1 MKLLNRL
8 LLSLLLGM
16 TVLSAAPGA
25 RPAVR
30 SVVFIDAGV
39 ANWQT
44 LAADVTPGTL
54 VVPLDPA
61 EDGVTQMVRRLAA
74 TGVRGLSAIQIVSH
88 GLEGEVRLGSTILTG
103 RNLPEHSVALAELGS
118 FLAPGGDLTIYGCY
132 VGHGAGGRQFLD
144 DLAAAT
150 HADVAASS
158 APLGR
163 TAAGP
168 NWTLD
173 RATGPIEAANPFGDA
188 ALKAYAGQL
197 LPSLNGQLYYIVTN
211 GATGDVGTYY
221 INSDTTNRT
230 MIGSN
235 QDQSIAVDSAAGLLF
250 TTNGKDGITVRH
262 LSDASVIGTTRFGP
276 QTGNPNID
284 DAVEAVAVDSVNHKL
299 YVGDWGTD
307 NNSTGIRAFTYNPF
321 SGALTAQASNGGFL
335 FTATQSETTPG
346 SDATTRFTSP
356 WHFSIDLANQKL
368 YYADND
374 NGYALAPYHPTN
386 SVYVVDL
393 LSPTPLPALLTT
405 FPSGSATGGTG
416 GGGLNAVYT
425 QGLMGQIAVDPAH
438 NLVYFGTSQSGS
450 VNNGGTDH
458 ANDKYYYVSAT
469 PTGFSQA
476 ATPVT
481 LAGFGTTYT
490 DHFYPFELGTLT
502 LDPQNDRIYLTN
514 YDNGD
519 GTIANLSDISLAQIS
534 PDGHTWT
541 LVQKYDMNLLVGRTL
556 QNNPPSS
563 NGESYDDAA
572 ATTFNPLPVLSLN
585 PTTSHAIEQ
594 GAWLDLTAF
603 STSSDPD
610 GGYYI
615 GATVQITAG
624 TFSAVESSANDDHLS
639 VLDGVTNRTSGT
651 VVGTNIA
658 VSYDSVNEKL
668 TLTGYDTIAHY
679 NTVLGNVQYQATG
692 DNPTNFGANPTRLI
706 SWQVSDGSA
715 NVPFGAQN
723 SGTTALTIDAVN
735 DPPVNTVP
743 GAKTVSEE
751 GSVAIAGISFI
762 DVDAQTGDSATVT
775 LAVSHGTLTVLT
787 SVGGGVTAGAVTGNG
802 TATVVLTGVRSA
814 INTTLAAVNG
824 LVYVPTPNYSGS
836 DSLVVTTSDL
846 GHTPGP
852 AQQDADTVAITV
864 TPIADTPSV
873 TNATTDEDV
882 QTTSG
887 LVISRNP
894 ADHAEVTHFKITGI
908 TGGTLFKTDGTTSI
922 TNGAFITFAEGNAG
936 LKFTPASNAFTP
948 GGFTVQ
954 ASVSNIDAGL
964 GGGTV
969 SATIT
974 VNPVGDT
981 PSVTGSTTLAN
992 LQTTSGLVITRNVA
1006 DHAEVTNFKITGITN
1021 GTLFQNDGT
1030 TAIAENGFITVAQGA
1045 AGLKFTPTPGQ
1056 SAAGSFLVQAALD
1069 SAGTGL
1075 STAATATITVNKRAT
1090 ATSIVSDDP
1099 DPSRTAQPVIVT
1111 YTVVNTDGGPAPTG
1125 TVTVTISGGSETCS
1139 DTVAAGQCTLTPT
1152 VAGVG
1157 RTITATY
1164 GGDGVSLSGS
1174 ASDLHTVLACDANPV
1189 VTSNADAGPG
1199 SLRQAIADACAGDTI
1214 TFSVASP
1221 IHLTSGT
1228 LELSRAVT
1236 ISGPAADQLTVD
1248 GSGGSFR
1255 IFTIDSGAIV
1265 TISGLTISGGFVSS
1279 GTPYGGGI
1287 GNLGGSLTLANAV
1300 LSGNRAFLGGALA
1313 HVPAGGAGSLT
1324 VINTTFNDNLAFAGG
1339 AILVDFSAGTG
1350 AMTVTNSTI
1359 SGNAAAQGGG
1369 GIFSAGTGTAL
1380 TITNSTITNNNAD
1393 EDQDAAGTGG
1403 GLATNTGS
1411 TPVILRNTL
1420 IAGNLTAGSAA
1431 ADVSGDLDPSSAF
1444 NLIGADGGLTTGITN
1459 GVNNNHV
1466 GTLATP
1472 IDPRLGPL
1480 ASNGGPAPT
1489 HALLTGSPAIDA
1501 GSNAFVV
1508 APPFAAGSPIVD
1520 GRGTGFARI
1529 RDGADADTTATVD
1542 IGAVE
1547 QDPAIQDVTDKATN
1561 EGTPLVFAFDV
1572 GDGTTPFDSITATSS
1587 NPTLVPNAGANLA
1600 ITGSGSTRTLTLTPA
1615 PFLSGTAMIT
1625 LTAAK
1630 TLGGTLLT
1638 ATDTFVVTVNP
1649 VDDPPT
1655 LNAIPNPA
1663 AILEDAALQTVNL
1676 SGITAGGGESQA
1688 LTVSATSNNTALIPD
1703 PTVSYTSPNAT
1714 GSLSYTPI
1722 ANANGTATITVTV
1735 GDGVNT
1741 FTRTFVVAVTAVDDA
1756 PTVGAIAD
1764 QNILQDSSTGA
1775 LAVTVGDLD
1784 NPVAGLTLSGGSSN
1798 LTLVPTANITF
1809 GGSGANRTVTVT
1821 PAAHQSGT
1829 ATITVNVSDGSI
1841 STPRSFLLTV
1851 ASSRILRIEA
1861 DLTFGSVPSGT
1872 TRSLTMTLANDGEG
1886 PLTVSGITYPANVS
1900 GDWAGGAIAAGS
1912 TKDVI
1917 VTFAPTAV
1925 TTYSGIVTVA
1935 ANQTSGATTTPMTGT
1950 GTNPAPVITAH
1961 PQNVAAHPDSP
1972 ASFTAAA
1979 VGSPAPTVQ
1988 WQMSIDGGLNW
1999 ADVAGATARTYTIAA
2014 AALADSGH
2022 RFRAVFTNASGT
2034 ATTDAATLTVGR
2046 HARADLDGDGLSD
2059 LVVWHPSTGTWSWVL
2074 SSKNFVDDG
2083 LGTKQWGNSSLGDVP
2098 LLGDIDGDGKADL
2111 IVWRASTGTWYWL
2124 TSSSGYSYAS
2134 MGGVQWGNQ
2143 ALGDVPL
2150 VGDFDGDHKADLAVW
2165 RASTGTWFWLTSS
2178 SGYSYAAAGGKQWGN
2193 QSLGDQPLVADIDG
2207 DGTDDLTVW
2216 RASTGTWYW
2225 LTSATGYGYPN
2236 AGAKQWGNAGLGD
2249 KPRVGDID
2257 GDGKADLLLW
2267 RPTDGTWYWL
2277 ISSSGYSYAAQGQK
2291 LWGNQALGDVALIGD
2306 FDGTGKA
2313 ALTVWRASTGTWYW
2327 LTPSSGYNY
2336 AAAGGKQWGV
2346 TVDIP
2351 MVK

>member
-1 MKLLNRL
+1 MWAGRSPRL
-8 LLSLLLGM
+8 
-16 TVLSAAPGA
+16 
-25 RPAVR
+25 
-30 SVVFIDAGV
+30 
-39 ANWQT
+39 
-44 LAADVTPGTL
+44 
-54 VVPLDPA
+54 
-61 EDGVTQMVRRLAA
+61 
-74 TGVRGLSAIQIVSH
+74 
-88 GLEGEVRLGSTILTG
+88 
-103 RNLPEHSVALAELGS
+103 
-118 FLAPGGDLTIYGCY
+118 
-132 VGHGAGGRQFLD
+132 
-144 DLAAAT
+144 
-150 HADVAASS
+150 
-158 APLGR
+158 
-163 TAAGP
+163 
-168 NWTLD
+168 
-173 RATGPIEAANPFGDA
+173 
-188 ALKAYAGQL
+188 
-197 LPSLNGQLYYIVTN
+197 
-211 GATGDVGTYY
+211 
-221 INSDTTNRT
+221 
-230 MIGSN
+230 
-235 QDQSIAVDSAAGLLF
+235 
-250 TTNGKDGITVRH
+250 
-262 LSDASVIGTTRFGP
+262 
-276 QTGNPNID
+276 
-284 DAVEAVAVDSVNHKL
+284 
-299 YVGDWGTD
+299 
-307 NNSTGIRAFTYNPF
+307 
-321 SGALTAQASNGGFL
+321 
-335 FTATQSETTPG
+335 
-346 SDATTRFTSP
+346 
-356 WHFSIDLANQKL
+356 
-368 YYADND
+368 
-374 NGYALAPYHPTN
+374 
-386 SVYVVDL
+386 
-393 LSPTPLPALLTT
+393 
-405 FPSGSATGGTG
+405 
-416 GGGLNAVYT
+416 
-425 QGLMGQIAVDPAH
+425 
-438 NLVYFGTSQSGS
+438 
-450 VNNGGTDH
+450 
-458 ANDKYYYVSAT
+458 
-469 PTGFSQA
+469 
-476 ATPVT
+476 
-481 LAGFGTTYT
+481 
-490 DHFYPFELGTLT
+490 
-502 LDPQNDRIYLTN
+502 
-514 YDNGD
+514 
-519 GTIANLSDISLAQIS
+519 
-534 PDGHTWT
+534 
-541 LVQKYDMNLLVGRTL
+541 
-556 QNNPPSS
+556 
-563 NGESYDDAA
+563 
-572 ATTFNPLPVLSLN
+572 
-585 PTTSHAIEQ
+585 
-594 GAWLDLTAF
+594 
-603 STSSDPD
+603 
-610 GGYYI
+610 
-615 GATVQITAG
+615 
-624 TFSAVESSANDDHLS
+624 
-639 VLDGVTNRTSGT
+639 
-651 VVGTNIA
+651 
-658 VSYDSVNEKL
+658 
-668 TLTGYDTIAHY
+668 
-679 NTVLGNVQYQATG
+679 
-692 DNPTNFGANPTRLI
+692 
-706 SWQVSDGSA
+706 
-715 NVPFGAQN
+715 
-723 SGTTALTIDAVN
+723 
-735 DPPVNTVP
+735 
-743 GAKTVSEE
+743 
-751 GSVAIAGISFI
+751 
-762 DVDAQTGDSATVT
+762 
-775 LAVSHGTLTVLT
+775 
-787 SVGGGVTAGAVTGNG
+787 
-802 TATVVLTGVRSA
+802 
-814 INTTLAAVNG
+814 
-824 LVYVPTPNYSGS
+824 
-836 DSLVVTTSDL
+836 
-846 GHTPGP
+846 
-852 AQQDADTVAITV
+852 
-864 TPIADTPSV
+864 
-873 TNATTDEDV
+873 
-882 QTTSG
+882 
-887 LVISRNP
+887 
-894 ADHAEVTHFKITGI
+894 
-908 TGGTLFKTDGTTSI
+908 
-922 TNGAFITFAEGNAG
+922 
-936 LKFTPASNAFTP
+936 
-948 GGFTVQ
+948 
-954 ASVSNIDAGL
+954 
-964 GGGTV
+964 
-969 SATIT
+969 
-974 VNPVGDT
+974 
-981 PSVTGSTTLAN
+981 
-992 LQTTSGLVITRNVA
+992 
-1006 DHAEVTNFKITGITN
+1006 
-1021 GTLFQNDGT
+1021 
-1030 TAIAENGFITVAQGA
+1030 
-1045 AGLKFTPTPGQ
+1045 
-1056 SAAGSFLVQAALD
+1056 
-1069 SAGTGL
+1069 
-1075 STAATATITVNKRAT
+1075 TAATACRCRLRNRSAYRA
-1090 ATSIVSDDP
+1090 
-1099 DPSRTAQPVIVT
+1099 R
-1111 YTVVNTDGGPAPTG
+1111 
-1125 TVTVTISGGSETCS
+1125 
-1139 DTVAAGQCTLTPT
+1139 
-1152 VAGVG
+1152 
-1157 RTITATY
+1157 
-1164 GGDGVSLSGS
+1164 
-1174 ASDLHTVLACDANPV
+1174 LHANPV

-1199 SLRQAIADACAGDTI
+1199 SLRQAIEDACAGDTI

-1236 ISGPAADQLTVD
+1236 ISGPGADQLTVD

-1714 GSLSYTPI
+1714 GTLSYTPV

-1741 FTRTFVVAVTAVDDA
+1741 FARTFVVAVTAVDDA

-1912 TKDVI
+1912 AKDVI

-1979 VGSPAPTVQ
+1979 VGSPSPTVQ

-1999 ADVAGATARTYTIAA
+1999 TDVAGATARTYTIAA

-2150 VGDFDGDHKADLAVW
+2150 RRRLRRRPQGGPGRVAREHRHVVLADLVERLQLRGGGQQAVGESEP
-2165 RASTGTWFWLTSS
+2165 RRP
-2178 SGYSYAAAGGKQWGN
+2178 AAGGGHRRRRHRRPH
-2193 QSLGDQPLVADIDG
+2193 GVAREHRHLVLAD
-2207 DGTDDLTVW
+2207 
-2216 RASTGTWYW
+2216 
-2225 LTSATGYGYPN
+2225 
-2236 AGAKQWGNAGLGD
+2236 
-2249 KPRVGDID
+2249 VGDRLRLSQRRREAVGQRGAGRQAARGRHRRRRQGRLAAVAPD
-2257 GDGKADLLLW
+2257 GWHVVLVDLVERLQLRGPGPETVGQPGARRRRADRGLRRHRQGGAHGVARLDRDVVLADAVERLQLRRRRRQAVGCDG
-2267 RPTDGTWYWL
+2267 RHPDGEMSVFRKMT
-2277 ISSSGYSYAAQGQK
+2277 
-2291 LWGNQALGDVALIGD
+2291 
-2306 FDGTGKA
+2306 
-2313 ALTVWRASTGTWYW
+2313 LT
-2327 LTPSSGYNY
+2327 
-2336 AAAGGKQWGV
+2336 Q
-2346 TVDIP
+2346 
-2351 MVK
+2351 